1 MSHDKFS
8 YDSIQDIASIKQYFT
23 ALLESIEKR
32 RIVLKSED
40 KEIILNVNEMFR
52 FAVHARKKGR
62 ANKLS
67 IKMSWTSKD
76 EGKDNDT
83 KMLTIGG

>member
-8 YDSIQDIASIKQYFT
+8 YDSIQDIKSVKQYFNS
-23 ALLESIEKR
+23 LLEAIEKR

-40 KEIILNVNEMFR
+40 KEIILNVNETFR

-62 ANKLS
+62 ENKLS
-67 IKMSWTSKD
+67 IKMSWTNKG
-76 EGKDNDT
+76 EGKENDT
-83 KMLTIGG
+83 KTLTIGR

>member
-1 MSHDKFS
+1 MPHDKFS
-8 YDSIQDIASIKQYFT
+8 YDSIQDITSIKQYFNS
-23 ALLESIEKR
+23 LLEAIEKR

-62 ANKLS
+62 ENKLS
-67 IKMSWTSKD
+67 IKMSWTNKSEEK
-76 EGKDNDT
+76 ENAT
-83 KMLTIGG
+83 KTLTIGR

>member
-8 YDSIQDIASIKQYFT
+8 YDSIQDIKSVKQYFNS
-23 ALLESIEKR
+23 LLESIEKR

-40 KEIILNVNEMFR
+40 KEIILNLDELFR
-52 FAVHARKKGR
+52 FAVSARKKGR
-62 ANKLS
+62 ENKLS

-76 EGKDNDT
+76 EEKGSDT
-83 KMLTIGG
+83 KTMTIGN